1 MRASALLALQRSAGN
16 QAVTRALLQR
26 APKDPPEGVSL
37 PADPLPAGAN
47 VADPDASRIV
57 ADPSLPG
64 GWNDTSGKSASGHV
78 GGVDRILLEGMPGN
92 QQQQADHTEQD
103 KQRRSDICS
112 QRISQ
117 RQDRCVN

>member
-1 MRASALLALQRSAGN
+1 MNRPAERQRERGVEAPGVEGTPPATAMRASALLALQRSAGN

-78 GGVDRILLEGMPGN
+78 GGVDRILLEGMP
-92 QQQQADHTEQD
+92 
-103 KQRRSDICS
+103 
-112 QRISQ
+112 
-117 RQDRCVN
+117 VVV